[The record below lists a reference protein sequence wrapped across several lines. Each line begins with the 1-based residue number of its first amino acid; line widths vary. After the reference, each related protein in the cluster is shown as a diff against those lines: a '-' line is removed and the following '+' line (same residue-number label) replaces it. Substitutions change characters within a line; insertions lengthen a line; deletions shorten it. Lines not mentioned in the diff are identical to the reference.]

1 MIIILL
7 ASVFLIQAVVEAFNS
22 QGSPSIPKPTTAK
35 TVAATTGRPTVI
47 RIGAFSQGSH
57 RKRSGQ
63 DREPDYVNDQHNG
76 KGNINMIYIGY
87 AKARAEEDLQRDK
100 HSIRPL
106 EPLTRDLQI
115 QPENEQS
122 LQSLEKVYSVPL
134 VFSLWLGTKN
144 TDDEQHTAIS
154 SYNIAGLENVT
165 NPIHTSVVQSLWQL
179 LCTRPDIQLLGDVED
194 NFVSPQEA
202 METDA
207 CINFLNRN
215 RRRFQQLRTPQ
226 LEEEAEAVSILRQTP
241 IVVKVE
247 RRQVE
252 NTVWT
257 EWTTVFQVER
267 IGDRYIHLAL
277 QESNAAL
284 SSSAVDLDSLT
295 TLAAVE
301 IMRESLQLL
310 LDIAV
315 LAGPMNQVLQER
327 LTTNSLSGNDKSS
340 ASSMAT
346 EASQYTTL
354 SSPKGGE
361 LKAFPA
367 GIPNVFSSGDKDNK
381 SNETAA
387 GIIPPSPPSV
397 ITSRRQP
404 NTFDASIL
412 NAPRIVGISL
422 LILTLVGYATILHLS
437 RKQRKHLEGE
447 NGAISA
453 TEDTR
458 SYA

>member
-1 MIIILL
+1 
-7 ASVFLIQAVVEAFNS
+7 
-22 QGSPSIPKPTTAK
+22 
-35 TVAATTGRPTVI
+35 
-47 RIGAFSQGSH
+47 
-57 RKRSGQ
+57 
-63 DREPDYVNDQHNG
+63 
-76 KGNINMIYIGY
+76 
-87 AKARAEEDLQRDK
+87 
-100 HSIRPL
+100 
-106 EPLTRDLQI
+106 
-115 QPENEQS
+115 
-122 LQSLEKVYSVPL
+122 

-144 TDDEQHTAIS
+144 TDDEQYTAIS
-154 SYNIAGLENVT
+154 SYNIAELENVT

-194 NFVSPQEA
+194 NVVSPQEA

-207 CINFLNRN
+207 CINILNRN
-215 RRRFQQLRTPQ
+215 RRRFQQLRPPQ

-241 IVVKVE
+241 ILVKVE
-247 RRQVE
+247 IRQVD

-267 IGDRYIHLAL
+267 IGDRYIQLAL
-277 QESNAAL
+277 QENNADL

-301 IMRESLQLL
+301 IMRESMQLL

-340 ASSMAT
+340 SASSMAT
-346 EASQYTTL
+346 EASQYTAL
-354 SSPKGGE
+354 SSPVGGE

-367 GIPNVFSSGDKDNK
+367 GIPNVFSGGDKGNK
-381 SNETAA
+381 SDETAA
-387 GIIPPSPPSV
+387 GINPPSPPSV
-397 ITSRRQP
+397 TTSRRQP

-422 LILTLVGYATILHLS
+422 LILTLVGYATMLHLS

-447 NGAISA
+447 SKN
-453 TEDTR
+453 
-458 SYA
+458 